1 MDVPMRGEGP
11 LYVLSGPVIHGR
23 GNGRTVGMPT
33 ANLPVPPGAA
43 LPPFGV
49 YAARVRVGDREYL
62 GVTNVGLRPTLTADP
77 VPTVETFLPGFSGD
91 LYGRE
96 ITVSLYAFLRPTRKM
111 ASLREVEAQVEKDAE
126 EARRLLGGNG
136 M

>member
-1 MDVPMRGEGP
+1 MREHGP

-62 GVTNVGLRPTLTADP
+62 GVTNVGLRPT
-77 VPTVETFLPGFSGD
+77 
-91 LYGRE
+91 
-96 ITVSLYAFLRPTRKM
+96 RKM

>member
-1 MDVPMRGEGP
+1 MQKQHP
-11 LYVLSGPVIHGR
+11 LYELSGPVIHGR

-33 ANLPVPPGAA
+33 ANLALPPGAEQ
-43 LPPFGV
+43 PPFGV

-91 LYGRE
+91 LYGRG
-96 ITVSLYAFLRPTRKM
+96 ITVFLLAFLRPTRKM
-111 ASLREVEAQVEKDAE
+111 ASLREVEAQVERDVAQ
-126 EARRLLGGNG
+126 ARRLLETLEA
-136 M
+136 

>member
-1 MDVPMRGEGP
+1 MRNERP
-11 LYVLSGPVIHGR
+11 LYVLSGPVIHGE

-49 YAARVRVGDREYL
+49 YAGLVTVEGREYL

-77 VPTVETFLPGFSGD
+77 VPTVETFLPDFSGD

-96 ITVSLYAFLRPTRKM
+96 ITVSLYRFLRPTRKM
-111 ASLREVEAQVEKDAE
+111 ASLREVEAQVERDVLNARQIMAGE
-126 EARRLLGGNG
+126 E
-136 M
+136 